1 MVAKPDYVEGGETAR
16 LIPVAA
22 DSNREVR
29 AASVVLAAMR
39 GVFEFRQTM
48 LHSLNVRVGN
58 RADLGAWTEVTFKEE
73 RKGKQRRSKNDRPDG
88 LIVLDTGRKKWTA
101 LIEAKIGNAEIGEE
115 QLTAYLEQARAHKI
129 DAVITITNQ
138 FVAEPSHH
146 PVKLPKT
153 QTRNIELYHWSWMY
167 LLTQA
172 TLLLEGNEVG
182 SSDQHF
188 LLEEVVR
195 YLGHESSGISR
206 FDSMNREWKEVVSK
220 VKSGATLNKNSE
232 EVENTVSSWHQEQRD
247 LSLVMSR
254 KLSQPVR
261 LRLSRAHRTDPKK
274 RLKDDSEIL
283 ASKHILECE
292 LEIPNAAA
300 ELRVTADLAKRVIVC
315 CMKVGA
321 PQDKKRTSA
330 RVNWLRRQLTGI
342 DTTGLFVKAI
352 RPGRAEST
360 QAPLADVLEDADAL
374 EPGNTD
380 VVPTAFEIFYMSD
393 LASRFSGSKVFIE
406 ELERAVPHFYEQ
418 AGQRLRAWVPPPPK
432 IKRGDPASAL
442 SSEES
447 APENDE
453 GHDNAAS

>member
-1 MVAKPDYVEGGETAR
+1 MVARPDFIERGEAAR
-16 LIPVAA
+16 LIPVTA
-22 DSNREVR
+22 DTNREVR

-39 GVFEFRQTM
+39 GIFEFRQTM
-48 LHSLNVRVGN
+48 LSSLGVRVGN
-58 RADLGAWTEVTFKEE
+58 RAELGAWTEVTFRED
-73 RKGKQRRSKNDRPDG
+73 RKGKPRKGKNDRPDG

-101 LIEAKIGNAEIGEE
+101 LVEAKIGNTEVGEE
-115 QLTAYLEQARAHKI
+115 QLQAYLEQAKAHKV

-167 LLTQA
+167 ILTQA
-172 TLLLEGNEVG
+172 TLLLEGNEID
-182 SSDQHF
+182 SPDQHF

-195 YLGHESSGISR
+195 YLGHDSSGISR
-206 FDSMNREWKEVVSK
+206 FDSMNREWKDVVSK
-220 VKSGATLNKNSE
+220 VKSGATLSKGSE

-254 KLSQPVR
+254 KLSQPVK
-261 LRLSRAHRTDPKK
+261 LRLSRSHRTDPKK

-283 ASKHILECE
+283 ASKHLLECE

-300 ELRVTADLAKRVIVC
+300 ELHVTADLAKRVIVC
-315 CMKVGA
+315 CMKIGA
-321 PQDKKRTSA
+321 PQDKKRASA
-330 RVNWLRRQLTGI
+330 RINWLRRQLAGI
-342 DTTGLFVKAI
+342 ETTGLFVKAI

-360 QAPLADVLEDADAL
+360 QAALADVLEDSEAL
-374 EPGNTD
+374 ESGNTD
-380 VVPTAFEIFYMSD
+380 VVPTAFEVFYMSD
-393 LASRFSGSKVFIE
+393 LAARFSGSKVFIE

-432 IKRGDPASAL
+432 IRKGDPATPSLEDA
-442 SSEES
+442 STT
-447 APENDE
+447 PE
-453 GHDNAAS
+453 DNADDTAT

>member
-1 MVAKPDYVEGGETAR
+1 MIAKPDYIECGETAR
-16 LIPVAA
+16 LIPVTA

-39 GVFEFRQTM
+39 GIFEFRQTM
-48 LHSLNVRVGN
+48 LNSLGVRVGN
-58 RADLGAWTEVTFKEE
+58 RAELGAWTEVTFSED
-73 RKGKQRRSKNDRPDG
+73 RKSKQRKTKNDRPDG

-101 LIEAKIGNAEIGEE
+101 LIEAKIGNAEIGED
-115 QLTAYLEQARAHKI
+115 QLQAYLDQAKAHKI

-172 TLLLEGNEVG
+172 TLLLEGNEID
-182 SSDQHF
+182 SPDQHF

-195 YLGHESSGISR
+195 YLGHDSSGISR
-206 FDSMNREWKEVVSK
+206 FDSMNREWKDVVSK

-254 KLSQPVR
+254 KLSRSVR
-261 LRLSRAHRTDPKK
+261 LRLSRSHRTDPKK

-283 ASKHILECE
+283 ASKHVLECE

-300 ELRVTADLAKRVIVC
+300 ELHVTADLAKRVIVC
-315 CMKVGA
+315 CMKLAA
-321 PQDKKRTSA
+321 PQDKKRASA
-330 RVNWLRRQLTGI
+330 RVNWLRRQLAGI
-342 DTTGLFVKAI
+342 DTIGLFVKAT
-352 RPGRAEST
+352 RPGRAEAT
-360 QAPLADVLEDADAL
+360 QAALADVLEDPDAL
-374 EPGNTD
+374 ESDNTD
-380 VVPTAFEIFYMSD
+380 VVPTGFEVFYMSD
-393 LASRFSGSKVFIE
+393 LAARFSGNNVFIE

-418 AGQRLRAWVPPPPK
+418 AGQRLRAWVPPPPT
-432 IKRGDPASAL
+432 IRRGDPAAPASEDG
-442 SSEES
+442 SS
-447 APENDE
+447 DT
-453 GHDNAAS
+453 DDVASDTAT